1 MGYLMRNLCV
11 YCGSSAGNRE
21 EYTVAAKQLAATLLE
36 HNIGLVYGGG
46 NVGLMGVIADTMIE
60 GGGHVTGVIPAS
72 LMEKEVGHNG
82 LTELHVVADMHER
95 KAMMASLSDGYVAMP
110 GGWGTLEELFEMMT
124 WLQLGFHTKPCAV
137 YNVVGYFDSLL
148 AFLANARD
156 EGFVK
161 PLHHDM
167 LLASDDPQELIDLL
181 SNFTPPA
188 TQKWIGWG
196 E

>member
-1 MGYLMRNLCV
+1 MKSLCV
-11 YCGSSAGNRE
+11 YCGSSGGNRE
-21 EYTVAAKQLAATLLE
+21 EYTDAARNLANALLE
-36 HNIGLVYGGG
+36 QNLELVYGGG
-46 NVGLMGVIADTMIE
+46 NVGLMGVVADTMIE
-60 GGGHVTGVIPAS
+60 GGGKVTGVIPSS
-72 LMEKEVGHNG
+72 LMEKEVGHTG

-95 KAMMASLSDGYVAMP
+95 KAMMATLSEGFVAMP

-124 WLQLGFHTKPCAV
+124 WLQLGFHVKPCAV
-137 YNVVGYFDSLL
+137 YNASGYFDSLL

-167 LLASDDPQELIDLL
+167 LLASADPAELIKQMAA
-181 SNFTPPA
+181 FTPPE
-188 TQKWIGWG
+188 TTKWIGWG